1 MNHPEYLIGLD
12 LGTTRVKALLVSTDG
27 EIIATADETYPLDR
41 PVDKA
46 AEQDPEQ
53 WWENGGKV
61 IKAVL
66 ESSGVERGKV
76 RGLGLAGQMHT
87 AVFLD
92 KSFRPVRPAIT
103 WADNRSADQA
113 KRIER
118 ELGKDTLLDIT
129 YNRSLPGF
137 TAPKI
142 LWLKENEPDVF
153 SRVERVVLPKDYL
166 RYRLTG
172 ELKSEK
178 AGASATLLFDLE
190 AEQWSEQIL
199 KLVGLSTDSVPPLIE
214 STAIAGN
221 ITKEAAETTGL
232 VEGTP
237 VIAGA
242 GDQQAGALGIGAVE
256 PGTVVSTIGTGGQ
269 LFTTAKKLVEPEEG
283 RVHVF
288 RQCLPDSWHVMGAM
302 QAAGL
307 ALRWF
312 RESIMEYSG
321 NTKVTY
327 EYLSELASRAPAG
340 SGDLMF
346 LPYLT
351 GERSPHLDPD
361 ARGCFVGLSLNHE
374 LPHLVRSIMEGVTFG
389 MRDSMEILQEMGL
402 PIDEIRCAG
411 GGASS
416 SVWRR
421 IQADVY
427 ERSVARTNIEESAAL
442 GAALLAGI
450 GTNIFPPDPVESTDL
465 FLEVTEGVEPDS
477 EIAETYNRLHRRYQA
492 IYRALKPE
500 FKKLQSV

>member
-1 MNHPEYLIGLD
+1 MNHSKYLIGLD
-12 LGTTRVKALLVSTDG
+12 LGTTRVKALLVSAGG

-41 PVDKA
+41 PEDNA
-46 AEQDPEQ
+46 AEQDPEL
-53 WWENGGKV
+53 WLRNSYRV
-61 IKAVL
+61 ISSVVS
-66 ESSGVERGKV
+66 SSGIEPEKITGV
-76 RGLGLAGQMHT
+76 GLAGQMHT

-92 KSFRPVRPAIT
+92 EILKPVRPAIT
-103 WADNRSADQA
+103 WADSRSANQA

-137 TAPKI
+137 TAPKV

-153 SRVERVVLPKDYL
+153 SKVKKLVLPKDYL

-172 ELKSEK
+172 ELKAEK

-190 AEQWSEQIL
+190 AEKWSEQML
-199 KLVGLSTDSVPPLIE
+199 ELVGLKPDSVPPLVE
-214 STAIAGN
+214 SSAIAGS
-221 ITKEAAETTGL
+221 ITEEASEMTGL

-237 VIAGA
+237 VVAGA

-256 PGTVVSTIGTGGQ
+256 PGTVISTIGTGGQ
-269 LFTTAKKLVEPEEG
+269 LFATAKNLVEPEEG

-288 RQCLPDSWHVMGAM
+288 RQCIPHSWHVMGAM

-312 RESIMEYSG
+312 KESVVEYSRDG
-321 NTKVTY
+321 EITY
-327 EYLSELASRAPAG
+327 EHLSELASRAPAG
-340 SGDLMF
+340 SGNLLF

-351 GERSPHLDPD
+351 GERSPHLDPE
-361 ARGCFVGLSLNHE
+361 ARGCFVGLNLNHD
-374 LPHLVRSIMEGVTFG
+374 LTHMVRSIMEGVTFG
-389 MRDSMEILQEMGL
+389 MRDSMKILQKMGL

-416 SVWRR
+416 PVWRE
-421 IQADVY
+421 IQAEVY
-427 ERSVARTNIEESAAL
+427 NRTVARTNIEDSAAL

-450 GTNIFPPDPVESTDL
+450 GTNLFPPDPVKSTEL
-465 FLEVTEGVEPDS
+465 FLEVTEKVEPNS
-477 EIAETYNRLHRRYQA
+477 EKAEVYDRLHERYQS

-500 FKKLQSV
+500 FKKLQSD